1 MRSTLATCVIL
12 AACHGSSPTPLQER
26 ATPPSSASAPPA
38 RADFEEEGPLRMETL
53 QPVGEPPVFVMR
65 GGAPRGNARLVFLHG
80 MCGHGLGYAQAF
92 QRSAARFGTLIAPQ
106 GDVSCGDVWSKWSG
120 DIDALDRRIRETFT
134 TLGLGDRHEDV
145 WIMGMSQGATRAAA
159 LARKWPKRYTRLVSI
174 AAPTSIARGDLRG
187 LAAAVLMAG
196 ERDRRDLMQAS
207 ERALKQT
214 GVPALFLIMPGES
227 HGAMGDSPEKT
238 MAEALAFLSDHG
250 PA

>member
-1 MRSTLATCVIL
+1 MIL
-12 AACHGSSPTPLQER
+12 GACHGSPPPPGHER
-26 ATPPSSASAPPA
+26 ATPVRSASALPA
-38 RADFEEEGPLRMETL
+38 RPNPDEEGPLRMETL
-53 QPVGEPPVFVMR
+53 QPVGQPPVFVMR

-92 QRSAARFGTLIAPQ
+92 QRTAARFGTLIAPQ
-106 GDVSCGDVWSKWSG
+106 GDVSCGDVWAKWSG

-134 TLGLGDRHEDV
+134 ALGLGDRHEDV

-159 LARKWPKRYTRLVSI
+159 LARKWPKRYTRVILM

-187 LAAAVLMAG
+187 LASAVLMTG

-214 GVPALFLIMPGES
+214 GVPALFLVMPGAS
-227 HGAMGDSPEKT
+227 HGGMGDNPEKT
-238 MAEALAFLSDHG
+238 MAEALAFLSEHG